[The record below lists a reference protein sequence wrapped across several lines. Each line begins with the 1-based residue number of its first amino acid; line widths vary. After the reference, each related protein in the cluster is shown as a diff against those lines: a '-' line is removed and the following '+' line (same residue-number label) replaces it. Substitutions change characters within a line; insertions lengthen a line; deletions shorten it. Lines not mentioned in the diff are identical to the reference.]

1 MNEPPDIPYLHAL
14 ARALRANPEPVVRLR
29 SVFSAY
35 RAAWEASRNE
45 LAAASDEKTAN
56 AISAL
61 RETIRPELAYQEL
74 TKHGVSLISSED
86 PIFPPLLREIAVPPQ
101 WLYIK
106 GRLPAQEEWSTPEKT
121 ALAVVGS
128 RKATSYGREATD
140 RIVRGLAE
148 QTRCTIVSGCAV
160 GIDGQAHQSALKYG
174 LPTIAIIG
182 SGLDA
187 PSFYP
192 PNHIRLADD
201 IVSKGG
207 AVISEYPPETP
218 AFKHHFIAR
227 NRIVSG
233 IAKGTLVVEAQEKSG
248 ALITA
253 RFALEQGRSVMAVP
267 GSIFSSYSHGTHALI
282 AEGARLVSNAQDI
295 MDELDIPL
303 KNATGHRD
311 TANLTEEES
320 TVIRALETPLTV
332 DALVKILKVSTPD
345 IISLLSMLELKAH
358 VKETG
363 NGQWMKI

>member
-1 MNEPPDIPYLHAL
+1 MNEPSDIPYLHAIVCSVS
-14 ARALRANPEPVVRLR
+14 ANPETTEKLQNAFPTYQ
-29 SVFSAY
+29 AI
-35 RAAWEASRNE
+35 WEAPRPE
-45 LAAASDEKTAN
+45 LAAASDEKTAH
-56 AISAL
+56 AISVL
-61 RETIRPELAYQEL
+61 RETMRPELAYQEL
-74 TKHGVSLISSED
+74 AKQGVSLVSSGN
-86 PIFPPLLREIAVPPQ
+86 PLFPPFLREIAVPPQ

-106 GRLPAQEEWSTPEKT
+106 GRLPKQEDWSTPEKA

-128 RKATSYGREATD
+128 RKATSYGREAAD
-140 RIVRGLAE
+140 RIIRGLAE
-148 QTRCTIVSGCAV
+148 QTRCVIVSGCAI

-174 LPTIAIIG
+174 LPTIAVIG

-192 PNHIRLADD
+192 PNHIRLADT

-282 AEGARLVSNAQDI
+282 AEGARLISNAQDV
-295 MDELDIPL
+295 MDELGIPF
-303 KNATGHRD
+303 KNTTERNDAAD
-311 TANLTEEES
+311 LTKQEIA
-320 TVIRALETPLTV
+320 VIHALETPLTV

-345 IISLLSMLELKAH
+345 IISVLSMLELKAH
-358 VKETG
+358 AKETG
-363 NGQWMKI
+363 NGLWMKL